1 MGKIFENIAE
11 FRKMA
16 GMTQEDLGN
25 RISKHRSTIQSYE
38 NGSVDIPYSIVEKI
52 ADALGLTMAELITGQ
67 KEPVRRP
74 EAGKIKIYNLED
86 RLNVAQILIKNGYTV
101 SQGKVKKTP
110 DGRAMVYFL
119 AFREEEGNADTSH

>member
-1 MGKIFENIAE
+1 MGKVYENMAE
-11 FRKMA
+11 FRKRA
-16 GMTQEDLGN
+16 GMTQEDLGDK
-25 RISKHRSTIQSYE
+25 IGKHRSTIQGYE

-52 ADALGLTMAELITGQ
+52 AEALGLTMPELITGT
-67 KEPVRRP
+67 KEPVRKQ
-74 EAGKIKIYNLED
+74 EAGRIKIYNLED
-86 RLNVAQILIKNGYTV
+86 RLSVAQILIKNGYTV